1 MVTDSMKNKTVVIT
15 GATSGLGK
23 IAAEALAGMGA
34 SLILV
39 GRNETRGGQT
49 VAEIKSKTGNSNLT
63 FLTANLSSMAEVK
76 HLASE
81 INTRVEKID
90 VLLNNAG
97 AIFMNRQTTID
108 GYEMTLALNH
118 LSPFLLTN
126 LLMNKLIGAPAA
138 RIVTVSSMAHRF
150 SNLDFNDLMS
160 QTGYSAWRVYG
171 TSKLANILF
180 TYQLANNLKDT
191 PVTANTLEPGFVK
204 TNFGRSNGGI
214 YKIMVSISMILA
226 ISPEQGAKTS
236 IYLASSPEVEGV
248 NGKFFSNCK
257 PVRSSAS
264 SYNEETGRR
273 LWDSSL
279 KLTGLA

>member
-76 HLASE
+76 RLAGE
-81 INTRVEKID
+81 INTGVEKID

-150 SNLDFNDLMS
+150 ANLDFNDLMS
-160 QTGYSAWRVYG
+160 QKGYSAWRVYG

>member
-23 IAAEALAGMGA
+23 ISAEALAGMGA

>member
-150 SNLDFNDLMS
+150 ANLDFNDLMS
-160 QTGYSAWRVYG
+160 QKGYSAWRVYG